1 MREYFHKS
9 SNRHSNSNSNSNSN
23 SYSYS
28 SIYSAIDN
36 NMIIMMI
43 RTFIVI

>member
-9 SNRHSNSNSNSNSN
+9 SNRHSNSNSN

>member
-9 SNRHSNSNSNSNSN
+9 SNRHSNSSCNSNSS
-23 SYSYS
+23 S

-36 NMIIMMI
+36 KMIIMII